1 MKTIYLIFLL
11 ALAVVPDG
19 MGQILMPPLNPAK
32 EGARPPAKEIDQT
45 KTDLWKLHSKLHEH
59 ENLEKIE
66 LTAAVEVGYA
76 FVSVADN
83 LSIYLHLVAA
93 VKIGESNGVEFK
105 EFDETLRKAAFE
117 IARAAEYQSGKC
129 DYWIKAVKDE
139 MLREQIHAG
148 QKAMKEIA
156 ILLSNYFI
164 GTGLDQDKTASTEQD
179 GADQPATR
187 PESKSEGADKPQP
200 EGDRRTR

>member
-11 ALAVVPDG
+11 ALAAVPDG

-32 EGARPPAKEIDQT
+32 EGARPPAKEVDRT
-45 KTDLWKLHSKLHEH
+45 KTDLWNLHSKLHEH

-66 LTAAVEVGYA
+66 RTAAVEVGYA
-76 FVSVADN
+76 FVSVADH

-93 VKIGESNGVEFK
+93 AKIGEGNGVEFMK
-105 EFDETLRKAAFE
+105 FDETLRKAAFE

-139 MLREQIHAG
+139 TLREQILAG
-148 QKAMKEIA
+148 QKAMNGIA
-156 ILLSNYFI
+156 VLLSNYFN
-164 GTGLDQDKTASTEQD
+164 GTGLDQDKTAPTEQNAA
-179 GADQPATR
+179 GQPATR
-187 PESKSEGADKPQP
+187 PETK
-200 EGDRRTR
+200 